1 MSKRIARRPKVDTT
15 GNEVNG
21 MEHVIASQREMEKGL
36 VPVRVDSRTFKLVR
50 TC

>member
-21 MEHVIASQREMEKGL
+21 MKQIIASQREREKGL
-36 VPVRVDSRTFKLVR
+36 VPVRVDSRTVKLVR
-50 TC
+50 PC